1 MQYEPADLHP
11 EERSLEKNP
20 RTWSAPLTTIKEFN
34 VMFIKR
40 KCSWQRY
47 WNHSILTNMFIY
59 ADTLATIFIQF
70 YMNSNFYF
78 DKSTNIT
85 KKLNIS
91 VSIIFIHSYKQQQEL
106 KKSNNKMYFRIYRT
120 RHLWQLQM

>member
-1 MQYEPADLHP
+1 
-11 EERSLEKNP
+11 
-20 RTWSAPLTTIKEFN
+20 
-34 VMFIKR
+34 
-40 KCSWQRY
+40 
-47 WNHSILTNMFIY
+47 MFIY

-120 RHLWQLQM
+120 RHL